1 MTRVVFRVEKRDFA
15 ATRKVLSGVEALIN
29 WL

>member
-15 ATRKVLSGVEALIN
+15 ATKKVLSGIEALTN
-29 WL
+29 RL